1 MATHQVK
8 FHFSDNEQTEF
19 SIGEQENLL
28 EKAEQH
34 GVFLAND
41 CREGLCGVCAGNCS
55 KGKYKLTEDTAL
67 SSAEKDNGL
76 VLPCTMHV
84 SSDTEIHFDYPKS
97 LCKPNENSTIA
108 ASVVSIAEVSQN
120 TAKLVLKAAND
131 ISQLDYKSGQF
142 VAMNIPGSDEWRSYS
157 FANVSNKDNTWEFII
172 RLLPQGVM
180 SDYLRSAINIG
191 DSIELKQPKGSFY
204 LREIS
209 RPAMFFA
216 GGTGISAIIVMLK
229 ELAQQGS
236 SNNQPISLYYGVN
249 QVDEFCCQDELA
261 SLQQALPNLV
271 VHLVPVEG
279 NEQWQGATGFV
290 TDLLSADACFNGD
303 ADCYMCGP
311 PPMLNA
317 VKSWFKD
324 NDVNGANSTGT
335 SFSKIK
341 FYAEKFVATQ
351 APKKSSVA
359 AEQTVINKPDLS
371 KQYKRAVVV
380 GGSVAGIVAARVLS
394 DTFQEVIILERDKH
408 HHIDEVRSST
418 PQAHHAHHLLQRG
431 QRELDSLF
439 PGFLDDL
446 KDAGTQAY
454 DSSRDYRIFQHGH
467 WKYVYESGIPIMAAP
482 RRVFETVLR
491 RQLNKYNNISYRYSS
506 TVADVLMAADQ
517 KTVTGVALQGGEHI
531 NADLVVDASGKN
543 TSLPKLLADH
553 GFTKPE
559 QTDQNVNIYYTTCLF
574 ELTPEQVPD
583 WGMLLLYGR
592 RPVNKQIGYAALY
605 GKDKRNLLITLG
617 AYDCHKVVR
626 SHEEFLTKAKECV
639 RDDVYEFIK
648 DLTPTTE
655 IKTFKYP
662 KMFRRHYEKLDS
674 VANGFIS
681 IGDALGSADPISGAG
696 MTKAVLEALEL
707 GKLLEKWPKQVN
719 TISKQYYKKSA
730 KLFDYIWFVISEQNL
745 RYPWVNGKRPFYTP
759 ILTWYVNQVLDLASK
774 DGKAFNS
781 YLHVAHLNKHVLSL
795 MKPKML
801 LKVLKNALQSNKHN
815 VSDTA
820 EKAKA

>member
-1 MATHQVK
+1 MTAHQVK
-8 FHFSDNEQTEF
+8 FHFSDNEKTEF
-19 SIGEQENLL
+19 SITEKENLL

-41 CREGLCGVCAGNCS
+41 CREGLCGVCAGNCN
-55 KGKYKLTEDTAL
+55 KGKYELTEDTAL
-67 SSAEKDNGL
+67 SASEKDAGM

-97 LCKPNENSTIA
+97 LCKPSENSTIA
-108 ASVVSIAEVSQN
+108 TSVVSVDEVSQN

-131 ISQLDYKSGQF
+131 ISQLNYQPGQF
-142 VAMNIPGSDEWRSYS
+142 VSMNIPGSNEWRSYS
-157 FANVSNKDNTWEFII
+157 FANVSNADNVWEFII

-180 SDYLRSAINIG
+180 SDYLRSNIEVG
-191 DSIELKQPKGSFY
+191 DNIELKHPKGSFY
-204 LREIS
+204 LREIN
-209 RPAMFFA
+209 RPALFFA

-229 ELAQQGS
+229 QLAENGG

-249 QVDEFCCQDELA
+249 QVEEFCCQDELA
-261 SLQQALPNLV
+261 SLQQALPNLT
-271 VHLVPVEG
+271 VHLVPVTA

-290 TDLLSADACFNGD
+290 TDLLSSDACFDGD

-317 VKSWFKD
+317 IKGWFKD
-324 NDVNGANSTGT
+324 SNITNT
-335 SFSKIK
+335 K

-351 APKKSSVA
+351 AAKTSSIA
-359 AEQTVINKPDLS
+359 AEKTVIKQPDLS
-371 KQYKRAVVV
+371 KQYKRAVVI
-380 GGSVAGIVAARVLS
+380 GGSIAGIAAARVLS
-394 DTFQEVIILERDKH
+394 DTFQEVVVLERDKH

-431 QRELDSLF
+431 QRELDTLF

-446 KDAGTQAY
+446 KAAGTQAY
-454 DSSRDYRIFQHGH
+454 DSSRDYRIYQHGH

-506 TVADVLMAADQ
+506 SVDDVLITDGN
-517 KTVTGVALQGGEHI
+517 TVSGVKLKDGEYI
-531 NADLVVDASGKN
+531 DADLVIDASGKN
-543 TSLPKLLADH
+543 TSLPNLLAEH
-553 GFTKPE
+553 GFAKPE

-592 RPVNKQIGYAALY
+592 RPETKQIGYAALY
-605 GKDKRNLLITLG
+605 GEEKRNLLITIG
-617 AYDCHKVVR
+617 SYDCHKVVR

-662 KMFRRHYEKLDS
+662 KMFRRHYEKLNN
-674 VANGFIS
+674 VPNGFIA

-707 GKLLEKWPKQVN
+707 GKVLQRKPKQVN
-719 TISKQYYKKSA
+719 TITKKYYKKSA
-730 KLFDYIWFVISEQNL
+730 RLFDYIWFVISEQNL

-759 ILTWYVNQVLDLASK
+759 MLTWYVNQVLDLASK
-774 DGKAFNS
+774 DGDAFNT
-781 YLHVAHLNKHVLSL
+781 YLHVAHLNKHVLTL
-795 MKPKML
+795 MKPKMFC
-801 LKVLKNALQSNKHN
+801 KVLKNALFSSDKKHAITKQ
-815 VSDTA
+815 V
-820 EKAKA
+820 KA